1 MVVDD
6 NKREFGNNSNFANI
20 KPFREDKFAGK
31 DEITEKQLAD
41 GEYLKSVQKAL
52 HSAINENEE
61 VGNYRIKNFFF

>member
-6 NKREFGNNSNFANI
+6 NKREFGNSSNFANI

-61 VGNYRIKNFFF
+61 VGKFLE